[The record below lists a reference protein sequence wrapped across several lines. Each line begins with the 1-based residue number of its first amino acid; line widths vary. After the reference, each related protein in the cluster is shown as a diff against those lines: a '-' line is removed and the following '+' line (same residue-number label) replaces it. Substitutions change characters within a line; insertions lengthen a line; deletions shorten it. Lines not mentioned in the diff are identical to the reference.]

1 MSKFTNKYNKG
12 SKFTAKATK
21 GATYV
26 SLKELEAGKQVYIV
40 RNLYINTKSK
50 YGDAP
55 VALINDCNLLVNL
68 PEHLTETVR
77 EMRNDD
83 ELVSAVNN
91 GLFGFS
97 VYEYDG
103 KNGHGFSVNWEDVE
117 YNGDKLPQD
126 EDLAF

>member
-12 SKFTAKATK
+12 SKFVAKAKK

-26 SLKELEAGKQVYIV
+26 SLKDLGSGKQVYIV
-40 RNLYINTKSK
+40 RNLYINTKGK

-55 VALINDCNLLVNL
+55 IALINDCDLLVNL

-83 ELVSAVNN
+83 ELASAVNN

-117 YNGDKLPQD
+117 FDSGKLPQD
-126 EDLAF
+126 EELPF